1 MIILDKD
8 VNAIVIP
15 YKSTFFSVAICECVL
30 AALLVLSAFGI
41 KFFLPKTYKQ
51 AKKWYVENITVDI
64 NISEFIKEANNEN
77 QDIRD

>member
-1 MIILDKD
+1 MDKE
-8 VNAIVIP
+8 VNDIVIP

-41 KFFLPKTYKQ
+41 KFFSTKTYKQ

-64 NISEFIKEANNEN
+64 NISEFIKEASNEN
-77 QDIRD
+77 QDIRN